1 MSTTNVTFRI
11 DDKLKK
17 EADELFADLGM
28 SLSTAFNIFIRQA
41 VREQK
46 IPFVISREIP
56 NAKTIAA
63 IKSADNE
70 IDIHGPYND
79 VSEVLEALNAD
90 D

>member
-17 EADELFADLGM
+17 EAEELFTDLGM
-28 SLSTAFNIFIRQA
+28 SLSTAFNVFIRQA

-63 IKSADNE
+63 IKAADNE
-70 IDIHGPYND
+70 IDVHGPYND